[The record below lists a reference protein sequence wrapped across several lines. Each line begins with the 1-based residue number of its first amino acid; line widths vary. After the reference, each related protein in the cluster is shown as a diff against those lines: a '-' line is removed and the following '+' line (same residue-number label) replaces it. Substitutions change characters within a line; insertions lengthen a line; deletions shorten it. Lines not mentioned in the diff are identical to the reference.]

1 MVVAARI
8 RRARGRAAGCAAVR
22 VSSARKTADNARVTA
37 LDNKNRARD
46 GFYRLASVAMTYG
59 WARLMA
65 FMAWCALLVSTYA
78 SLDGVIGDGAV
89 SPLGL
94 VTLKTVPLL
103 LAVLVALPHVMLHIV
118 ARMILFRFSRRNFN
132 LTCRDD
138 PNEHPISPET
148 KARCE
153 ATWAY
158 ERGRAQMRYESGLL
172 PQVGVFGLLASA
184 MVAFCVLGIHLPPSQ
199 LFPNIGEAP
208 PTWHIWVA
216 WTVLSTATTSFMLS
230 VGRILVRIAGYDA
243 TTRTFADAARS
254 FGLCV
259 VSGGLLACLTVSS
272 TDPKTAQASIAMGI
286 AVGLLGDRAFIAVSN
301 RAAAMLGTEV
311 EVADP
316 GIGLRVIEGVG
327 AEDSQRLQEE
337 NIGSVHALAF
347 VPVPRLFFNS
357 SLNLQRICDWQ
368 DQALMLVYVGESRAK
383 ALREQFQI
391 RGAIDTQR
399 LGRAF
404 EGMPPEVQQQ
414 LVVSLNF
421 ASTTHAR
428 QLFARLVN
436 DPRIDELR
444 AYRAAALSLEPI
456 GDPHAAPA

>member
-1 MVVAARI
+1 M
-8 RRARGRAAGCAAVR
+8 
-22 VSSARKTADNARVTA
+22 TAPESQS
-37 LDNKNRARD
+37 RARD
-46 GFYRLASVAMTYG
+46 GFYRIVSAAMTYG
-59 WARLMA
+59 WARLLA
-65 FMAWCALLVSTYA
+65 FCAWFALLISTYA
-78 SLDGVIGDGAV
+78 SLDGVIGEGTL
-89 SPLGL
+89 SLLGL

-103 LAVLVALPHVMLHIV
+103 LAVLVALPNVMLHIV

-132 LTCRDD
+132 LACRDE
-138 PNEHPISPET
+138 PGEAPISPVT

-153 ATWAY
+153 STWAY

-184 MVAFCVLGIHLPPSQ
+184 MVAFCVLGIHLPPAQ
-199 LFPNIGEAP
+199 LFPNIGEAV

-301 RAAAMLGTEV
+301 RAAALLGTEV
-311 EVADP
+311 EVVEP

-337 NIGSVHALAF
+337 NVGSIHALAF

-368 DQALMLVYVGESRAK
+368 DQALLFVYVGESRAK
-383 ALREQFQI
+383 SLREHFQI
-391 RGAIDTQR
+391 RGAIDAQR
-399 LGRAF
+399 LSRGF
-404 EGMPPEVQQQ
+404 EAMPEEVQRQI
-414 LVVSLNF
+414 VVSLNF
-421 ASTTHAR
+421 ASATHAR
-428 QLFARLVN
+428 QLFERLVS

-444 AYRAAALSLEPI
+444 AYRAAALSLEPMSARRI
-456 GDPHAAPA
+456 DVDA

>member
-1 MVVAARI
+1 M
-8 RRARGRAAGCAAVR
+8 
-22 VSSARKTADNARVTA
+22 TAPDPQ
-37 LDNKNRARD
+37 DRARD
-46 GFYRLASVAMTYG
+46 GLYRLLAAAMTYG

-65 FMAWCALLVSTYA
+65 FMAWMALLVSTYA
-78 SLDGVIGDGAV
+78 SLDGVIGEGTV

-103 LAVLVALPHVMLHIV
+103 LAVLVALPNVMLHIV

-132 LTCRDD
+132 LLCRDAPAEAALPD
-138 PNEHPISPET
+138 EV
-148 KARCE
+148 KARCQ

-184 MVAFCVLGIHLPPSQ
+184 MLAFCILGIHLPPSQ
-199 LFPNIGEAP
+199 LFPNLGGEL

-301 RAAAMLGTEV
+301 RAAALLGTEV
-311 EVADP
+311 EVTEP

-337 NIGSVHALAF
+337 NVSSVHALAF

-368 DQALMLVYVGESRAK
+368 DQALLFVYVGESRAK

-391 RGAIDTQR
+391 RGAIDAQR
-399 LGRAF
+399 LGRGF
-404 EGMPPEVQQQ
+404 EDMPAEVQQQ

-421 ASTTHAR
+421 PSPTHAR
-428 QLFARLVN
+428 QLFARLAV

-444 AYRAAALSLEPI
+444 AYRAAELSLEPLL
-456 GDPHAAPA
+456 DERPALRRA